1 MRQVRTLILVIVGLT
16 ILFGSGLFGAVPIAD
31 AAAAHAVFVQTND
44 PSANA
49 IRVYDRASNGKL
61 SFAASYATGG
71 LGGSTIGAP
80 TDALSSQGSL
90 TFDAADGLLFAVN
103 AGSDTVT
110 VFAVSGDQ
118 LRRTQVVASGGDF
131 PVSLTAEHGLV
142 YVLNGV
148 LNGGGDGSVS
158 GYRVNGDQLV
168 PIPGSIRSLGL
179 NNTTPPNFLSSPGQ
193 VTLSPSGGQLI
204 IPTKSNGVI
213 DVFRINP
220 TGRPSATPIQN
231 PSAGAVPF
239 TASFDASGHL
249 IVTEAGGVA
258 KGEGS
263 VSSYVLNP
271 NGTLTTVS
279 AAVANGQTATCW
291 DAFSRGFLYAVN
303 TGSSTIS
310 GYVDAQGSLSL
321 LDPSGVTAPTNA
333 GPIDVA
339 SSGSFLYVE
348 ESLTGTLGEFSV
360 ASDGSLTRIGTITGL
375 PVFSNGNGMEGIA
388 AA

>member
-103 AGSDTVT
+103 VGSDTVT

-131 PVSLTAEHGLV
+131 PVSVTAEHGLV
-142 YVLNGV
+142 YV

-168 PIPGSIRSLGL
+168 PISGSIRSLGL

-193 VTLSPSGGQLI
+193 VTRS
-204 IPTKSNGVI
+204 
-213 DVFRINP
+213 
-220 TGRPSATPIQN
+220 RPPA
-231 PSAGAVPF
+231 
-239 TASFDASGHL
+239 
-249 IVTEAGGVA
+249 
-258 KGEGS
+258 
-263 VSSYVLNP
+263 
-271 NGTLTTVS
+271 
-279 AAVANGQTATCW
+279 
-291 DAFSRGFLYAVN
+291 
-303 TGSSTIS
+303 GSS
-310 GYVDAQGSLSL
+310 
-321 LDPSGVTAPTNA
+321 
-333 GPIDVA
+333 
-339 SSGSFLYVE
+339 
-348 ESLTGTLGEFSV
+348 
-360 ASDGSLTRIGTITGL
+360 
-375 PVFSNGNGMEGIA
+375 
-388 AA
+388 